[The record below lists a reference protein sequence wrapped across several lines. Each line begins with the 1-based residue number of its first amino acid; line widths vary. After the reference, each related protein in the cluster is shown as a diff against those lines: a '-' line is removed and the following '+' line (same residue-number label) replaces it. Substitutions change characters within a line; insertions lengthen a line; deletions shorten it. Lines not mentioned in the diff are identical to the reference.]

1 MEVFWELS
9 HLWDGSCQ
17 DYLHRY
23 QEINPDTK
31 QWGEKGAGGNGFWDS
46 RWKQL
51 KVTTAKMNQFGTHKS
66 CQQHPNTGTPSRQQ
80 EGEVCGVGMLG

>member
-17 DYLHRY
+17 DYLHQY

-46 RWKQL
+46 R
-51 KVTTAKMNQFGTHKS
+51 
-66 CQQHPNTGTPSRQQ
+66 
-80 EGEVCGVGMLG
+80 